1 MQENQCAEEYPNHK
15 GRQRNEVKFV
25 EQTVTQRSDKK
36 KWHGDWNSEAP
47 NKKINGETAADMKD
61 LMPSVKQITSDLK
74 QVYETLNVNE
84 GKGVELCLIFKECY
98 ETIQNAIQNSIS
110 PYLPEEVTLGTS
122 LIPFDCGEHR
132 RALHSSGDGN
142 CLFN

>member
-1 MQENQCAEEYPNHK
+1 MNISCETTDKDMQEDQCAEEYPNHK
-15 GRQRNEVKFV
+15 GRQGNEVKFV
-25 EQTVTQRSDKK
+25 EQTLTQRSDKK

-74 QVYETLNVNE
+74 QVYETLNVSE

-110 PYLPEEVTLGTS
+110 P
-122 LIPFDCGEHR
+122 
-132 RALHSSGDGN
+132 
-142 CLFN
+142 